1 MSIAQQLYHLQEL
14 DIEVEADRQALQRMN
29 GQLGESPAM
38 VKLRVDL
45 TAEQKLAEDLK
56 KQQHSLEWET
66 DDITAKLKKSEEELY
81 SGRIRNSKE
90 LSNLQHDIDMLKSNR
105 SKLDDK
111 DLELIDR
118 LEKSTAALITLNE
131 QWGKMSAQWQ
141 VEHQQLTV
149 DIEKMNTKLTSQEQ
163 ERQSLIA
170 SLDKNV
176 LTLYE
181 DLKRKK
187 KTAVA
192 KVSQGTCSGCH
203 IQLPTTDLQ
212 KVRGGNVMQC
222 SSCGRILYL

>member
-29 GQLGESPAM
+29 GLLGESQAM
-38 VKLRVDL
+38 IKLRAEL
-45 TAEQKLAEDLK
+45 AAEQQLTEDLK

-66 DDITAKLKKSEEELY
+66 DDITAKLKKAEEELY

-111 DLELIDR
+111 DLDLMDR
-118 LEKSTAALITLNE
+118 LEKGSATLKQLNE
-131 QWGKMSAQWQ
+131 QWGKMSGQWQ

-149 DIEKMNTKLTSQEQ
+149 DIEKMNNKLTSQEQ

-170 SLDKNV
+170 SLDKNI

-181 DLKRKK
+181 DLKKKK

-192 KVSQGTCSGCH
+192 KVTQGTCSGCR
-203 IQLPTTDLQ
+203 IQLPVTDLQ
-212 KVRGGNVMQC
+212 RVRGGNVVQC